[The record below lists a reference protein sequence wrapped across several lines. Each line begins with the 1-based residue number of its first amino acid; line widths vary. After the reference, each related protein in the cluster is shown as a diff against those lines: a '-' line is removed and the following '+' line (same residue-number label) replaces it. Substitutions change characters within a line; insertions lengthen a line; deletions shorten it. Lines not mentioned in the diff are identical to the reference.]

1 MRWLCVSVCNPT
13 SRPRQ
18 LRTAPAARMSCRCHS
33 LSHPLKLYVSCPA
46 SISYWENPFT
56 SDRFVMV
63 LDKQSCQVGRSHCR
77 GSAIS
82 LVFFLPKQTQTLQT
96 PVNALFKTHLQFR
109 SLKLPLLAGNGIYS
123 VLTSTRLL
131 QVEERA
137 GC

>member
-1 MRWLCVSVCNPT
+1 
-13 SRPRQ
+13 
-18 LRTAPAARMSCRCHS
+18 
-33 LSHPLKLYVSCPA
+33 
-46 SISYWENPFT
+46 
-56 SDRFVMV
+56 MV
-63 LDKQSCQVGRSHCR
+63 LDEQSCQVGRSHCR
-77 GSAIS
+77 GDAIS
-82 LVFFLPKQTQTLQT
+82 LIFFLPKQTQILQT